1 MKTFTESELRNFIE
15 KIVIESINDKRK
27 QKNRLIIKE
36 SEFRNILENS
46 VIQILKEDYGY
57 NLINSIVK

>member
-1 MKTFTESELRNFIE
+1 MKTFTESELRNFIK

-36 SEFRNILENS
+36 KEFRNILENS
-46 VIQILKEDYGY
+46 IIQILKEDYGY
-57 NLINSIVK
+57 NVINSIVK

>member
-1 MKTFTESELRNFIE
+1 MKTFTESELRNFIK

-27 QKNRLIIKE
+27 QKNKLIIKE

-46 VIQILKEDYGY
+46 IIQILKEDYGY
-57 NLINSIVK
+57 NVINSIVK

>member
-36 SEFRNILENS
+36 SEFRNILKNS

-57 NLINSIVK
+57 NVIS

>member
-1 MKTFTESELRNFIE
+1 MKTFTESELRNFIK

-46 VIQILKEDYGY
+46 IIQILKEDYGY
-57 NLINSIVK
+57 NV